1 MTTSKRETRRAATIL
16 IFVVALG
23 TVPPGVTAAQER
35 KTIAYRSEAAHSKFV
50 QQHTIDVGDVPGHQ
64 VRIYEHHRTFP
75 SNPPMFSG
83 VRVLEVW
90 NRAFSDYTALNG
102 HAWGYSQYMLE
113 GGDKI
118 FARYDGTTQT
128 TIGADG
134 SKKTTFAGIISLTG
148 GTGKF
153 RGIRGT
159 IRTTSVFD
167 PKANVSETQDEG
179 EYWIE

>member
-1 MTTSKRETRRAATIL
+1 MATSNRKTGRAAIVL
-16 IFVVALG
+16 VFVIALS
-23 TVPPGVTAAQER
+23 TSPPGVTMAQEK
-35 KTIAYRSEAAHSKFV
+35 KTIAYRSEAANSKFV
-50 QQHTIDVGDVPGHQ
+50 QQHTLDVGDVPGHQ
-64 VRIYEHHRTFP
+64 IRIYEHHRTFP
-75 SNPPMFSG
+75 LNPPMFSG

-90 NRAFSDYTALNG
+90 NRAFSDYTSLNG
-102 HAWGYSQYMLE
+102 HAWGYSQYLLE

-128 TIGADG
+128 TIGTDG
-134 SKKTTFAGIISLTG
+134 SRKTTFAGIISLIG

-167 PKANVSETQDEG
+167 AKANVSGTQDEG

>member
-1 MTTSKRETRRAATIL
+1 MTTANRETHRTTIL
-16 IFVVALG
+16 LTCFITLSALQ
-23 TVPPGVTAAQER
+23 PGVITAQEK
-35 KTIAYRSEAAHSKFV
+35 KTIVYRSEAAHSKFV
-50 QQHTIDVGDVPGHQ
+50 QQHTVDVGDVPGHQ
-64 VRIYEHHRTFP
+64 IRIYEHHRTFP

-102 HAWGYSQYMLE
+102 HAWGYSQYLLE

-134 SKKTTFAGIISLTG
+134 SRKTTFAGIISLTG

-153 RGIRGT
+153 RGIRGM